1 MDDPKKGQDNAD
13 HKKVA
18 AKGQRKGRAHAI
30 THDQGKNKDTK
41 DVSKH
46 GSEAEN
52 IPEEIDPP
60 KNLKDRILRWMDH
73 QVYVV
78 TMVVVTV
85 LALFMVDVV
94 SAQTPRICKHS
105 LFEQTQF
112 PRAVKNSHHC
122 YSTVFVQWE
131 AAGPPP
137 QELDIVVN
145 SVMLVC
151 LFFFT
156 TEVHCKPR

>member
-1 MDDPKKGQDNAD
+1 MEDPKKGQDNAD

-52 IPEEIDPP
+52 VPEVIEPP
-60 KNLKDRILRWMDH
+60 KNLKDKILRWMDH

-78 TMVVVTV
+78 TMVIVTV
-85 LALFMVDVV
+85 LALFMIDVV
-94 SAQTPRICKHS
+94 TAQTPRRR
-105 LFEQTQF
+105 QT
-112 PRAVKNSHHC
+112 
-122 YSTVFVQWE
+122 
-131 AAGPPP
+131 P
-137 QELDIVVN
+137 QAFLIRTN
-145 SVMLVC
+145 TLS
-151 LFFFT
+151 
-156 TEVHCKPR
+156 